1 MPGGEHDGEEIVHQ
15 AVFHP
20 DLFRL
25 RLKIDDMLR
34 AQYRL
39 NFVGRVQQ
47 LGAIQHF
54 LFLIRSR
61 VADAK
66 SHQESVELR
75 FGKRE
80 GAVIFRRVL
89 CGDDHKR
96 LLERIGLVVDG
107 NLGFAHRFE
116 EAALSLRRGAVDF
129 VGQDNVGK
137 QWARHELKRLFLA
150 VEHGN
155 ADDIGGQEVAGELNT
170 FEGAI
175 QGTREA
181 MGQCGLPD
189 AGYVLDQEVPACQQ
203 ADNGHF
209 DHPWFPFDDLRDI
222 VL

>member
-1 MPGGEHDGEEIVHQ
+1 MPGGEHDGEEIIHQ

-61 VADAK
+61 IADAK
-66 SHQESVELR
+66 SHEESVELR
-75 FGKRE
+75 FRKRE
-80 GAVIFRRVL
+80 GAVILCRVL

-96 LLERIGLVVDG
+96 LLKGIGLVVDG
-107 NLGFAHRFE
+107 DLGFAHRFE

-129 VGQDNVGK
+129 VGQDDVGK
-137 QWARHELKRLFLA
+137 QRARHELKRLFLA
-150 VEHGN
+150 IEHGN
-155 ADDIGGQEVAGELNT
+155 ADDIGGQQVASELNT

-175 QGTREA
+175 EGAREA
-181 MGQCGLPD
+181 MGQRGLPD
-189 AGYVLDQEVPACQQ
+189 TGDVLDQEMATCQQ
-203 ADNGHF
+203 ADDRHL
-209 DHPWFPFDDLRDI
+209 DHLWFPFNDLRDI